1 MADEHKNEEAA
12 VSLSLSVQDW
22 GWLLNYVLTGV
33 RLQLRSDSPARI
45 QVERIVAHLDGQYH
59 YRCHKV
65 TQAAGTVTDAANVVL
80 DKMKVLDQP
89 EPIELENDE

>member
-1 MADEHKNEEAA
+1 MADERKDEEAE

-59 YRCHKV
+59 YRCHKA
-65 TQAAGTVTDAANVVL
+65 TQPTGTVTDAATVVL
-80 DKMKVLDQP
+80 DEMKILDPP
-89 EPIELENDE
+89 EPIAGDSR